1 MATLVVHGGAGRLDP
16 RIPRAEIDAGLERAL
31 DAGFAA
37 IAAGALAAA
46 VAAVRVLEDDPHFN
60 AGRGAVLT
68 SAGTVELDAGVME
81 QPAAIPGAPAVLP
94 RIGAVGVMPDTA
106 NPIEVARAVLE
117 DGRHLLLAGP
127 GASRFAAE
135 RGLPRVDPGVL
146 RAAARRPADSAPGTV
161 GAVCRDDAGA
171 LAVAVSTGG
180 VAGKLPGRV
189 GDSAVCG
196 AGFYAGP
203 AGAACATGHGENW
216 LRVAGCRRAVELMA
230 QGVDAQTAALA
241 VIRELGERLA
251 AQGGL
256 ISVDS
261 GGLPGVAH
269 STRDMP
275 WAWRREGAA
284 PGPAGVTQSA
294 RW

>member
-1 MATLVVHGGAGRLDP
+1 MATIVVHGGAGRLDP

-37 IAAGALAAA
+37 ITGGALAAV
-46 VAAVRVLEDDPHFN
+46 VAAVRVLEDDVHFN

-81 QPAAIPGAPAVLP
+81 QPAPAAGAPPAVP
-94 RIGAVGVMPDTA
+94 RIGAVGVMRDAA
-106 NPIEVARAVLE
+106 NPVAVARAVLE

-135 RGLPRVDPGVL
+135 HGLPLVDPEVL
-146 RAAARRPADSAPGTV
+146 TAAARRADGPSPGTV
-161 GAVCRDDAGA
+161 GAVCRDAAGA

-180 VAGKLPGRV
+180 VADKLPGRV
-189 GDSAVCG
+189 GDSAICG

-216 LRVAGCRRAVELMA
+216 VRIAGCRRAVELMA
-230 QGVDAQTAALA
+230 SGADAEKAGAI
-241 VIRELGERLA
+241 VIDELRHRLA
-251 AQGGL
+251 AHGGL
-256 ISVDS
+256 ITVDA
-261 GGLPGVAH
+261 GGLPGVTH
-269 STRDMP
+269 STPDMP
-275 WAWRREGAA
+275 WAWRTDATLTGTAR
-284 PGPAGVTQSA
+284 SA
-294 RW
+294 HW